1 MSFYPKKNTVNT
13 VQQLDALVNNVNNTG
28 LRLYKLDVNGPK
40 YEGYIQNCNGI
51 KEVLVYKKPVKGPYL
66 YFENFYYC
74 EILKTKTSTV
84 KKEFPNS
91 HSYFFLTRQDAENA
105 FKDIQKESVITLERR
120 LDYYQDLLDNV
131 KQMSV

>member
-28 LRLYKLDVNGPK
+28 LLLYKLDVNGPK
-40 YEGYIQNCNGI
+40 YEDYLQNCNGI
-51 KEVLVYKKPVKGPYL
+51 KEVIMYKKPVKGPHL
-66 YFENFYYC
+66 YFDHFYYC
-74 EILKTKTSTV
+74 EVLKTKTSTV
-84 KKEFPNS
+84 KKDLPSS
-91 HSYFFLTRQDAENA
+91 HAYFFLTRQDAENA
-105 FKDIQKESVITLERR
+105 FKDIQKESVVTLERR